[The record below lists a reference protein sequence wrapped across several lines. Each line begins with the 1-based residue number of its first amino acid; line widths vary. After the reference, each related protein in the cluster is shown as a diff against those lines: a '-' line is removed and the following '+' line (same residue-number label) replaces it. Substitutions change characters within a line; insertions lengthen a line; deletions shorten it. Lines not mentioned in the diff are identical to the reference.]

1 LATEPVLKTVEVLKP
16 LGVRLAHPPLIDII
30 FMNDKMYKEFCEK
43 IQHSIQISIKHGHND
58 YALGLKKSIMIMNEL
73 RQRYANETK

>member
-1 LATEPVLKTVEVLKP
+1 
-16 LGVRLAHPPLIDII
+16 
-30 FMNDKMYKEFCEK
+30 MNDKMYKEFCEK